1 VRAPRLKLKPNAA
14 LLATLLL
21 ASPCWATP
29 TPVEQG
35 LRDLIYRFGEGYTQA
50 AIDLAAPAK
59 VKASKADGGTVR
71 KDFQGPGIQASWLES
86 PSMPGK
92 PTPVQLRVSRT
103 GHLVSDIH
111 VGTSSPADIQSLLG
125 APDERGN
132 QWMAYRGLAEICSDK
147 FTFRFAGGKLSEVEW
162 QWCAD

>member
-1 VRAPRLKLKPNAA
+1 MFKPTAT

-21 ASPCWATP
+21 ASPCWAAP
-29 TPVEQG
+29 TPVEQAA
-35 LRDLIYRFGEGYTQA
+35 REIFYRFGEGYTQA

-59 VKASKADGGTVR
+59 VKASKAEGGMVR
-71 KDFQGPGIQASWLES
+71 KEFQGAGIQASWLES
-86 PSMPGK
+86 PSMPAK
-92 PTPVQLRVSRT
+92 PAPMQLRVSRA
-103 GHLVSDIH
+103 GHLVSDIY
-111 VGTSSPADIQSLLG
+111 VGTSTAADIQRQLG

-147 FTFRFAGGKLSEVEW
+147 FTFRFNSGKLSEVEW